1 MSDESTPEPPKN
13 KGGRPKGI
21 PAWNKDKRLPVKSPL
36 GDITSPEVVLQTK
49 LGPASLF
56 PDKLTKSQKELFQ
69 AITHVGYDR
78 WKEEAERNCAIAQRH
93 LIGLMLERCIRE
105 VDNLPI
111 GFLVT
116 NLKMM
121 LDAAKQDG
129 PSQVHQHVHVGT
141 TTDDL
146 LKRLTGKTD
155 APVAKQNNNETAE
168 TTHDEHPSV
177 GTEKQQQDSDQTG
190 Q

>member
-1 MSDESTPEPPKN
+1 MSDENPKADPKPESQKPKR
-13 KGGRPKGI
+13 GAPKGTK
-21 PAWNKDKRLPVKSPL
+21 AWNKGVRLPVKSPL

-56 PDKLTKSQKELFQ
+56 PDKLTKSQRELFQ
-69 AITHVGYDR
+69 QITHVGYER
-78 WKEEAERNCAIAQRH
+78 WKEEAERNCAVAQRH

-105 VDNLPI
+105 VDQLPI
-111 GFLVT
+111 NFLVT

-146 LKRLTGKTD
+146 LKRLTGKAD
-155 APVAKQNNNETAE
+155 APAPKTDSANQNEET
-168 TTHDEHPSV
+168 
-177 GTEKQQQDSDQTG
+177 K
-190 Q
+190 

>member
-1 MSDESTPEPPKN
+1 MTDEPQKPKRGVPKGTAPWN
-13 KGGRPKGI
+13 KGQRVPI
-21 PAWNKDKRLPVKSPL
+21 KSPL

-56 PDKLTKSQKELFQ
+56 PDKLTKSQRELFQ
-69 AITHVGYDR
+69 QITHVGYDR

-105 VDNLPI
+105 VDQLPI
-111 GFLVT
+111 NFLVT

-155 APVAKQNNNETAE
+155 APAPKPANNETV
-168 TTHDEHPSV
+168 S
-177 GTEKQQQDSDQTG
+177 EKQDEANGHQSEELT
-190 Q
+190 

>member
-1 MSDESTPEPPKN
+1 MSDDPIPDPKPESQKPKR
-13 KGGRPKGI
+13 GAPKGTK
-21 PAWNKDKRLPVKSPL
+21 AWNKGQRLPVKSPL
-36 GDITSPEVVLQTK
+36 GDITSPDVVLQTK

-56 PDKLTKSQKELFQ
+56 PDKLTKSQRELFQ
-69 AITHVGYDR
+69 QITHVGYER

-105 VDNLPI
+105 VDSLPI
-111 GFLVT
+111 NFLVT

-155 APVAKQNNNETAE
+155 APAPKPANNETV
-168 TTHDEHPSV
+168 S
-177 GTEKQQQDSDQTG
+177 EKQDDEANGS
-190 Q
+190 